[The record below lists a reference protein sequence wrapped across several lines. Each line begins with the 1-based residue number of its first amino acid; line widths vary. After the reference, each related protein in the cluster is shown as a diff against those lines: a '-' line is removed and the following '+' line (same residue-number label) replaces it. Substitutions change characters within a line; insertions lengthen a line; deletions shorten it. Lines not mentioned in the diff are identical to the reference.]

1 MGADDFLAK
10 PFDLEVLTAKVQ
22 AVLRRTY
29 DFGMPADL
37 LNCRGIMLDQAD
49 ASLRTETGERVELT
63 KNEYR
68 LLQVLVENQGKVV
81 SRDTL
86 MTKLWESD
94 AYVDENTLNVNM
106 TRLRKKLEQVGF
118 SDLIVTRK
126 GIGYLIEKEENY
138 KNQKGK

>member
-1 MGADDFLAK
+1 M
-10 PFDLEVLTAKVQ
+10 
-22 AVLRRTY
+22 
-29 DFGMPADL
+29 
-37 LNCRGIMLDQAD
+37 DQAD

-68 LLQVLVENQGKVV
+68 LLQILFENQGKVV
-81 SRDTL
+81 SRDTM

-106 TRLRKKLEQVGF
+106 ARLRKKLEQVGF

-126 GIGYLIEKEENY
+126 GIGYLIEKV
-138 KNQKGK
+138 

>member
-1 MGADDFLAK
+1 
-10 PFDLEVLTAKVQ
+10 
-22 AVLRRTY
+22 
-29 DFGMPADL
+29 MPADL
-37 LNCRGIMLDQAD
+37 LSCRGAVLDQAD

-68 LLQVLVENQGKVV
+68 LLQILFENQGKVV
-81 SRDTL
+81 SRDTM

-106 TRLRKKLEQVGF
+106 ARLRKKLEQVGF

-126 GIGYLIEKEENY
+126 GIGYLIEKV
-138 KNQKGK
+138 